1 MMICGAC
8 ESELPEDSYGEE
20 QRGRRQSIRRCEEC
34 VAAGNQLVLMKK
46 GRKRSEEDDC
56 PICNLPLPFR
66 MEHLAPM
73 ICCMKKLCHG
83 CFVAARRRGMSKC
96 PFCRTPTPYKRDM
109 SRIVAMIRKRVDAGD
124 PLAMHY
130 LGSMYQ
136 TGVSGLEK
144 DVTRVVELWERAAEL
159 GLNEAHHNLGRLYRE
174 GIDVEKDTTKAFRH
188 YEAAAVGGDVS
199 ARLDLGCMEQR
210 AGNDDIAVQHWMIAA
225 KLGHETALDY
235 VKKMFMLG
243 EATKADYAAALRGYQ
258 SAAQQMRSPDRDE
271 VDKLIRVSE
280 QNNCFGQLE
289 HVLGT

>member
-1 MMICGAC
+1 
-8 ESELPEDSYGEE
+8 
-20 QRGRRQSIRRCEEC
+20 
-34 VAAGNQLVLMKK
+34 
-46 GRKRSEEDDC
+46 
-56 PICNLPLPFR
+56 
-66 MEHLAPM
+66 
-73 ICCMKKLCHG
+73 
-83 CFVAARRRGMSKC
+83 
-96 PFCRTPTPYKRDM
+96 
-109 SRIVAMIRKRVDAGD
+109 
-124 PLAMHY
+124 MHY

-188 YEAAAVGGDVS
+188 YEAAAMGGEVN
-199 ARLDLGCMEQR
+199 ARVNVGCMEQR

-280 QNNCFGQLE
+280 QNN
-289 HVLGT
+289 